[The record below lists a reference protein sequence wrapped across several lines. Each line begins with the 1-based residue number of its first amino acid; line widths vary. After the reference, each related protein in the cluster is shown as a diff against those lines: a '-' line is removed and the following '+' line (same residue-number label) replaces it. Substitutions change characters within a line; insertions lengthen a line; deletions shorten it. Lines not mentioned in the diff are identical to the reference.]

1 MEQKPVAYAC
11 SLVPVE
17 ILTGAGLSPVRL
29 IPKGRCADADS
40 RIHSNTCCY
49 VRSLLSDLMGGACS
63 DIGGMVFANS
73 CDAMRKLFDIW
84 TEFKDS
90 PPAFFLDIPKKSDP
104 DSIRYFATV
113 LKKLAAG
120 LEETY
125 SLPTVTPERL
135 NAAIRETNTLR
146 SSLRD
151 VFGMQSNPDSAIKGS
166 DVFPLLLSKGEAEIA
181 GYADRIGRRASGL
194 KGNLFGNGSSRVI
207 ITGTI
212 TANRELVDMI
222 EEKGAHVAAFDIC
235 FGSRHYGTPVR
246 EDTPDPFTAVAER
259 YLLRPPCPRMM
270 GMKDHIDHLKR
281 LVTGSKT
288 HGVIVSAV
296 KYCDQLLY
304 SLPLLREGV
313 RELGVPVLVLEN
325 DYEWSDIEKA
335 RIKIEAFLETI
346 DPKGGSHA

>member
-1 MEQKPVAYAC
+1 
-11 SLVPVE
+11 
-17 ILTGAGLSPVRL
+17 
-29 IPKGRCADADS
+29 
-40 RIHSNTCCY
+40 
-49 VRSLLSDLMGGACS
+49 MGGACS
-63 DIGGMVFANS
+63 DLEGMVFANS

-84 TEFKDS
+84 GDLKDS
-90 PPAFFLDIPKKSDP
+90 PPAFFMDIPKKNDP
-104 DSIRYFATV
+104 DSIRYFTSV

-125 SLPTVTPERL
+125 SRPTVTPERL
-135 NAAIRETNTLR
+135 NAAIRETNRLR
-146 SSLRD
+146 SSLGD
-151 VFGMQSNPDSAIKGS
+151 IFGMQSSPDSAIKGS
-166 DVFPLLLSKGEAEIA
+166 DVFPLLLAQGEAEIA
-181 GYADRIGRRASGL
+181 DHEAGIRQRASGQ
-194 KGNLFGNGSSRVI
+194 KGNLLGNGGSRII

-235 FGSRHYGTPVR
+235 FGPRHYGTPVR
-246 EDTPDPFTAVAER
+246 ENTPDPFAAVAER

-270 GMKDHIDHLKR
+270 GMKDQIDHLKS
-281 LVTGSKT
+281 LVVESRAQ
-288 HGVIVSAV
+288 GVIVSAM

-313 RELGVPVLVLEN
+313 RELGVPVLMLEN